1 MYFSHILSNKIC
13 VFLYTAELEAYG
25 SMISVLRAQG
35 PLTDDKQKLLQQLAK
50 LLHISDERHRCEIRR
65 VANDQ
70 NLAAIAEQYVFC
82 MIKKLITY

>member
-1 MYFSHILSNKIC
+1 MSKKEEIEENIIRRKK
-13 VFLYTAELEAYG
+13 ELEAYG

-70 NLAAIAEQYVFC
+70 ILQQLQNTFMGQILV
-82 MIKKLITY
+82 LIG